1 MKGALSTIV
10 GSALAGITFVSCRQ
24 AVEPGLPAQI
34 PIGALVPFPDSIN
47 RANPLPPRTDDSS
60 TVVLGDTLAVG
71 QVGNGGTQISVRFFA
86 RDTASGVFHPRT
98 LPLAECPFV
107 VALTRLA
114 ETAAVWRSDRAAPAL
129 RCPSLQRSLDGA
141 EVDATYDVKS
151 LLGDSIAAG
160 KYRAPL
166 DVHAADGRVFHY
178 SSITMYLTPTIEPS
192 LLDYSLLEFK
202 GSSAITG
209 VAPRYLNTS
218 VVVRNPTAKPF
229 AVDYGACAVNVRLF
243 KNADRTGNPVWRS
256 EDRRAPG
263 SPYTYGCITPLY
275 VSTVPPGDSLVF
287 PMNVPMYEVI
297 GDSLPAG
304 HYYVSAELGLVGQT
318 RADGTPAPGLTRSV
332 AAGEVDI
339 ANERDRLPA
348 SRVADSVSFTATT
361 RVIPGNGDDTLRTL
375 VMVTNV
381 STRRVTMSIAASCQ
395 VIAYVYRTADLRD
408 SVPIAQP
415 MTTFPSSRC
424 VADNYPFALDAGR
437 SWVFGTQTPM
447 SVIRARFG
455 VGHYW
460 FTAWLLT
467 TGQILLA
474 AGDAEVK

>member
-10 GSALAGITFVSCRQ
+10 GSAVAVLTFSSCRQ
-24 AVEPGLPAQI
+24 AVEPGLPGQA
-34 PIGALVPFPDSIN
+34 PIGAMIPFPDSIT
-47 RANPLPPRTDDSS
+47 RANTLPPRTGDSV

-71 QVGNGGTQISVRFFA
+71 QLGGGGKTIAVRFFA
-86 RDTASGVFHPRT
+86 RDTASGVLQPRI

-107 VALTRLA
+107 VALTRLG
-114 ETAAVWRSDRAAPAL
+114 ETTVVWRSDRAAPAL
-129 RCPSLQRSLDGA
+129 RCPTLQRFLDGA
-141 EVDATYDVKS
+141 ETDAAYDVS
-151 LLGDSIAAG
+151 SVLGDSMAAG
-160 KYRAPL
+160 KYRAAL
-166 DVHAADGRVFHY
+166 DVHAADGRVLHY
-178 SSITMYLTPTIEPS
+178 TPGTMYLTQTIEPS
-192 LLDYSLLEFK
+192 LVDYSLLEFK
-202 GSSAITG
+202 GSSAVAG

-256 EDRRAPG
+256 ELRRYPG
-263 SPYTYGCITPLY
+263 SPSTYGCILPLY
-275 VSTVPPGDSLVF
+275 ISTLPPGDSLVF

-304 HYYVSAELGLVGQT
+304 HYFVSAEITLIGQ
-318 RADGTPAPGLTRSV
+318 RKSDGSSAPDLLKSV
-332 AAGEVDI
+332 AAGDIDI
-339 ANERDRLPA
+339 AMERDRLPP
-348 SRVADSVSFTATT
+348 SRVTDSVTYTATT

-381 STRRVTMSIAASCQ
+381 SARRLTMSIPASCQ
-395 VIAYVYRTADLRD
+395 VIAYAYRTADLRD
-408 SVPIAQP
+408 SVPMVQSTA
-415 MTTFPSSRC
+415 TFPSSRC
-424 VADNYPFALDAGR
+424 VADNYPFALEAGQ

-447 SVIRARFG
+447 SAIRGRFG
-455 VGHYW
+455 AGHYW